1 MKIAVS
7 AKRMD
12 IDSEIDER
20 YGRAAYILLVDSES
34 FEVTVLDNSEN
45 INAAQG
51 AGIQAASM
59 VSGSGADVLITGSC
73 GPKAM
78 TAFSATSIQV
88 FTGQTG
94 TVRQAVERFKQGGL
108 KPADQANVGEKFG
121 MGGGTG
127 GNAGRF
133 SSRTGGRGMG
143 MAGGGRSM
151 GGGGGRGKG
160 GGGRCMGGSGR
171 GMGMGRGAGMQGS
184 GNLPPASASEQESL
198 AELKQ
203 QAADLQKQMEM
214 IQKKIKNM

>member
-7 AKRMD
+7 AKGMD

-20 YGRAAYILLVDSES
+20 FGRAAYLLIIDTENFDVM
-34 FEVTVLDNSEN
+34 VLDNSEN

-59 VSGSGADVLITGSC
+59 VSGSGAQAVITGSC

-78 TAFSATSIQV
+78 TAFSATNIQV

-94 TVRQAVERFKQGGL
+94 SVRQAVERFKQGGL
-108 KPADQANVGEKFG
+108 QPADQANVGEKFG
-121 MGGGTG
+121 MTGGAG
-127 GNAGRF
+127 GNAGGF
-133 SSRTGGRGMG
+133 SSRT
-143 MAGGGRSM
+143 
-151 GGGGGRGKG
+151 
-160 GGGRCMGGSGR
+160 GGRCMGGSGR
-171 GMGMGRGAGMQGS
+171 GMGMAGGGRGMGGGGRCMSGSGRGMGMGRGTGMQGS
-184 GNLPPASASEQESL
+184 ANLPPAAASKQERL

-203 QAADLQKQMEM
+203 QAADLQQQMED